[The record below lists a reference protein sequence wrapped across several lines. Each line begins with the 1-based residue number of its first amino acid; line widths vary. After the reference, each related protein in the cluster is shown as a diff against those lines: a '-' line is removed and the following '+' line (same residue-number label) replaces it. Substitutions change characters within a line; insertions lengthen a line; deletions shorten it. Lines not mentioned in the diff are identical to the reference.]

1 MINGFVLDIENTTRE
16 DVSIPLFK
24 EKQLPDGISIQSIR
38 GEYDYESLVL
48 MAKNENFMGCG
59 FQSDF
64 IAKIQVISPEVIY
77 DLDSRVVASD
87 NKIILDG
94 FDQYLSIVV
103 PANSMGFFQLFPFI
117 QE

>member
-24 EKQLPDGISIQSIR
+24 EKQLPEGVSIRSIR

-64 IAKIQVISPEVIY
+64 ITKIQVISPEVIY

-94 FDQYLSIVV
+94 LDQYLSIVV

>member
-1 MINGFVLDIENTTRE
+1 MINGFVIDVENTSSE
-16 DVSIPLFK
+16 EFSIPLFK
-24 EKQLPDGISIQSIR
+24 EKQLPEGISIRSIR
-38 GEYDYESLVL
+38 GEYDYESSVL

-64 IAKIQVISPEVIY
+64 IIKIQVISPEVIY

-94 FDQYLSIVV
+94 FNQYLSIVV